1 MKITR
6 LYADAQGETHFA
18 DLELELEDRGEL
30 GRESSRLPA
39 TGIVFR
45 EVPPTFDYDWHN
57 APARQYL
64 INLNAGVEIRV
75 SDGEVRTFEAGDVL
89 LAEDTTGK
97 GHVSK
102 AIGNKVRHCILVT
115 LD

>member
-6 LYADAQGETHFA
+6 MYADANGETHFA
-18 DLELELEDRGEL
+18 DMELALEEQGVV
-30 GRESSRLPA
+30 GRLSERLPA

-45 EVPPTFDYDWHN
+45 EVPPTYDYDWHN
-57 APARQYL
+57 APRRQYV

-89 LAEDTTGK
+89 LAEDTSGK

-102 AIGNKVRHCILVT
+102 AIGSKVRRCILVT